1 MIVAYGSYMKKK
13 YNRLATGVWKLKK
26 SFRLFKSG
34 YQLWG
39 FISLILAG
47 LVIFNEYFPFY
58 TMNNLISDIS
68 SAYHWIVNIFN

>member
-1 MIVAYGSYMKKK
+1 MKKK

-58 TMNNLISDIS
+58 DRGKNMYTMNNLISDIS